1 MSPPTLK
8 LSPPPSGKPSTRRLI
23 VSGPPLQPLR
33 ENNPMAEKANTKPS
47 SPPSSPEMLQ
57 GMAAALSKSG
67 DPQIGGTSRFVRQKS
82 PPRSK
87 DGSGNAKIKGGI
99 SVL

>member
-1 MSPPTLK
+1 
-8 LSPPPSGKPSTRRLI
+8 
-23 VSGPPLQPLR
+23 
-33 ENNPMAEKANTKPS
+33 MAEKANTKPS

-99 SVL
+99 SVLEFTLFVTHEMSKQDVYTHPRAG